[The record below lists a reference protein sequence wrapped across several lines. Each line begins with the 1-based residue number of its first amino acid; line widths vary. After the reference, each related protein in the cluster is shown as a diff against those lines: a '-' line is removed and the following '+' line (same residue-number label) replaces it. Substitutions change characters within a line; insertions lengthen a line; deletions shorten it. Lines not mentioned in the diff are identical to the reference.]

1 LVSDTSSHL
10 GAAASLEQVSDTF
23 SQLAAGSPAYDRR
36 VNRWLDEIATL
47 DPERDAQRIVFID
60 ASLEFP
66 WDTQRSLELA
76 FYRTYAVPSIAELL
90 DSTGEFTQRAQKRY
104 DDTQILISAFC
115 EFGFDN
121 DLGRRAIRRMNQI
134 HGTFPIANEDFLY
147 VLSTMVFE
155 PIRWNA
161 RFGWRPLL
169 HAEKLATFYFWR
181 EIGRRMAI
189 KEIPERYEELERFNV
204 EFERER
210 FAYTDAGHR
219 VASATRD
226 MFLDWFPGLPK
237 PVGRPL
243 IHALLDEPLLDALG
257 FPHPSPRLR
266 RVAEGAVRA
275 RSRAVR
281 ALPPRRRARLRTLE
295 RHRSYRDGY
304 EIENLGPPDRGVQF
318 DGSAP

>member
-1 LVSDTSSHL
+1 MS
-10 GAAASLEQVSDTF
+10 
-23 SQLAAGSPAYDRR
+23 
-36 VNRWLDEIATL
+36 RWLDEIATL

-90 DSTGEFTQRAQKRY
+90 ASTGEFTERAQKRY

-115 EFGFDN
+115 EFGYDN
-121 DLGRRAIRRMNQI
+121 DLGRRALRRMNRI
-134 HGTFPIANEDFLY
+134 HGRFAIANEDFLY

-169 HAEKLATFYFWR
+169 EAEKLATFHFWR
-181 EIGRRMAI
+181 EVGRRMAI
-189 KEIPERYEELERFNV
+189 NDIPDRYEDLERFNV
-204 EFERER
+204 AFERER

-219 VASATRD
+219 VAVATRD

-237 PVGRPL
+237 RLGRPL

-257 FPHPSPRLR
+257 FPHPPARLR
-266 RVAEGAVRA
+266 RVAETAVRA

-281 ALPPRRRARLRTLE
+281 ALPPRRKARLRTLE

-304 EIENLGPPDRGVQF
+304 EIDTLGPA
-318 DGSAP
+318 DGAVPLGGTAP

>member
-1 LVSDTSSHL
+1 MKTS
-10 GAAASLEQVSDTF
+10 
-23 SQLAAGSPAYDRR
+23 R
-36 VNRWLDEIATL
+36 LDEIRGL
-47 DPERDAQRIVFID
+47 DPERDAQRIVFVD

-76 FYRTYAVPSIAELL
+76 FYRTYAVPSIATLL
-90 DSTGEFTQRAQKRY
+90 DSTGEFVERAQKRY

-115 EFGFDN
+115 EFGYDN

-134 HGTFPIANEDFLY
+134 HGRFAIANEDFLY

-161 RFGWRPLL
+161 RFGWRPLSDV
-169 HAEKLATFYFWR
+169 EKLGTFFFWR
-181 EIGRRMAI
+181 EIGTRMAI
-189 KEIPERYEELERFNV
+189 REIPETYDAFERFNV
-204 EFERER
+204 EFEHEK

-219 VASATRD
+219 VAVATRD

-237 PVGRPL
+237 RVGRPL

-257 FPHPSPRLR
+257 FPHPLARLR
-266 RVAEGAVRA
+266 RIAEAGVRA

-281 ALPPRRRARLRTLE
+281 VLPVRRSPRLRTLE
-295 RHRSYRDGY
+295 RHRAYPDGY
-304 EIENLGPPDRGVQF
+304 ELETLGPPDPKLHLH
-318 DGSAP
+318 GSAP